1 MGQFYKI
8 IVSFLFVL
16 SVTAV
21 SAQKQGQ
28 INVDSLLTE
37 LPKAKS
43 EKQKSAILYD
53 LGTAF
58 QRKKNYDQAI
68 EYYSQALRINDAAG
82 NKKNVAT
89 LSSNLGVCYFGKR
102 DFNNAVTHYSRAA
115 AIYEE
120 TDNKKAQLVVYSNI
134 ATVYNE
140 MGNVGKSVEY
150 YEKSMDLNDALGNQ
164 QNVATLAGNIGTIY
178 RNQNNPKATDYF
190 QKALKINE
198 NIGNAK
204 GASINANNL
213 GSIYFGQENYEKA
226 IEFYT
231 KSQKAY
237 EQTGNS
243 ESAARNAGNI
253 GIAYLKIAQQA
264 SSDTEKQQALQ
275 QAIEKLETAVSQ
287 VEGDVKQQ
295 FAQSLAT
302 AQGMAGGKVYVS
314 APKRTTKDGVATA
327 DYSES
332 GDSRVRDN
340 SQADLRSEY
349 SRQQDSLRVES
360 RNKELNLRKE
370 MELQQLAF
378 EYERKQSM
386 AKTEEERAQLRAEE
400 AQKRAQI
407 ENDYRSLLEAASLQQ
422 RLARAELEKK
432 DALAKAEIQKQKN
445 IKYMAFGIGA
455 FVLIIAF
462 IMYKNFRSQKKAYT
476 IIAEANKAILLE
488 QQRSEALLLNI
499 LPLEVANE
507 LKNSGKSE
515 ARMYNEV
522 SVLFTDF
529 VNFTQTS
536 EKLNPQELVN
546 ELHTCFSAF
555 DTIIERNG
563 LEKIKTIGDAYMAV
577 CGLPESRQ
585 EHAQRTVR
593 AALEIRD
600 FIYERKKHQGAFEV
614 RIGINSG
621 QVVAGIVG
629 VKKFA
634 YDIWGDAVNTAAR
647 MESSGEAG
655 KVNISESTYEIVK
668 EDFVCTTRGK
678 VSAKNKGEVDMFFV
692 EYAKTVVTEDIL
704 ANT

>member
-1 MGQFYKI
+1 MGQFYRL
-8 IVSFLFVL
+8 IVLCVFVL
-16 SVTAV
+16 SATVV
-21 SAQKQGQ
+21 SAQKQVN
-28 INVDSLLTE
+28 IDSLLTE
-37 LPKAKS
+37 LPKAKTD
-43 EKQKSAILYD
+43 KQKSSIYYD
-53 LGTAF
+53 LGTAY
-58 QRKKNYDQAI
+58 QRKKSYDQAI
-68 EYYSQALRINDAAG
+68 EYYTQALRINESAG
-82 NKKNVAT
+82 NKKNTAT

-102 DFNNAVTHYSRAA
+102 DMNNALAYYEKAA
-115 AIYEE
+115 AIYAE
-120 TDNKKAQLVVYSNI
+120 TDNKKSQLVVYSNI

-140 MGNVGKSVEY
+140 MGNVPKAVEY

-164 QNVATLAGNIGTIY
+164 QNVATLAGNIGTIL

-190 QKALKINE
+190 AKALKISE
-198 NIGNAK
+198 NIGNPK
-204 GASINANNL
+204 GVSINANNL

-226 IEFYT
+226 IEYYT

-243 ESAARNAGNI
+243 ESAARNTGNI
-253 GIAYLKIAQQA
+253 GISYLKIAQQA
-264 SSDTEKQQALQ
+264 NSDSEKNLVLQ
-275 QAIEKLETAVSQ
+275 QAIDKLESAVSQ
-287 VEGDVKQQ
+287 VDGDIRQQ

-302 AQGMAGGKVYVS
+302 AQGMAAGKVYV
-314 APKRTTKDGVATA
+314 APPKRTKETSG
-327 DYSES
+327 DYAES
-332 GDSRVRDN
+332 GDVRPRDYN
-340 SQADLRSEY
+340 QADLRSEY
-349 SRQQDSLRVES
+349 SRKQDSIKLES

-386 AKTEEERAQLRAEE
+386 AKTEEERARLRAEE

-407 ENDYRSLLEAASLQQ
+407 ESDYKSLLEAASLQQ

-432 DALAKAEIQKQKN
+432 EALATAEIQKQKN

-455 FVLIIAF
+455 FIMILAF
-462 IMYKNFRSQKKAYT
+462 IMYKNFRSQKKAFR
-476 IIAEANKAILLE
+476 IIEEANKAILSE
-488 QQRSEALLLNI
+488 KQRSEALLLNI
-499 LPLEVANE
+499 LPQEVADE
-507 LKNSGKSE
+507 LKNNGKSE

-546 ELHTCFSAF
+546 ELHACFSAF

-577 CGLPESRQ
+577 CGLPESRE

-600 FIYERKKHQGAFEV
+600 FIYDRKQHEGAFEV

-634 YDIWGDAVNTAAR
+634 YDIWGDTVNTAAR

-655 KVNISESTYEIVK
+655 KVNISQSTYEIVK
-668 EDFVCTTRGK
+668 DEFVCTTRGK
-678 VSAKNKGEVDMFFV
+678 VSAKHKGEVDMYFV
-692 EYAKTVVTEDIL
+692 EYAKTTIAEDLL
-704 ANT
+704 ANN

>member
-1 MGQFYKI
+1 MGQHYKI

-16 SVTAV
+16 SVASV

-28 INVDSLLTE
+28 VNVDSLQVELT
-37 LPKAKS
+37 KAKND
-43 EKQKSAILYD
+43 KQKSSILYD
-53 LGTAF
+53 LGAAY
-58 QRKKNYDQAI
+58 QRKKSYDQAI
-68 EYYSQALRINDAAG
+68 EYYLQALRINESAG
-82 NKKNVAT
+82 NKKNAAT
-89 LSSNLGVCYFGKR
+89 LASNLGVCYFNKR
-102 DFNNAVTHYSRAA
+102 DFNNAATYYSRAA

-140 MGNVGKSVEY
+140 MGNTAKAVEY

-164 QNVATLAGNIGTIY
+164 QNVATLAGNIGTVY
-178 RNQNNPKATDYF
+178 RNQNSAKAVDYF
-190 QKALKINE
+190 LKALKINE
-198 NIGNAK
+198 NLGNAK
-204 GASINANNL
+204 GVSINANNL
-213 GSIYFGQENYEKA
+213 GSIYFSQEDYQKA
-226 IEFYT
+226 IEYYG

-264 SSDTEKQQALQ
+264 SSDGEKQQALQ
-275 QAIEKLETAVSQ
+275 QAIEKLEAAVSQ
-287 VEGDVKQQ
+287 VEGDVRQQ

-302 AQGMAGGKVYVS
+302 AQGMAGGKTYVA
-314 APKRTTKDGVATA
+314 APKRTTKDAGSDDYAGV
-327 DYSES
+327 DNRS
-332 GDSRVRDN
+332 RDN
-340 SQADLRSEY
+340 SQSDLKSEY
-349 SRQQDSLRVES
+349 SRKQDSLRLES
-360 RNKELNLRKE
+360 RNKELTLRKE
-370 MELQQLAF
+370 MDLQQLAF

-386 AKTEEERAQLRAEE
+386 ARTEEERQALRDEE
-400 AQKRAQI
+400 RLKREQI

-422 RLARAELEKK
+422 RLARVELEKK
-432 DALAKAEIQKQKN
+432 EAVATAEINKQKN
-445 IKYMAFGIGA
+445 IKYMSFGIAA
-455 FVLIIAF
+455 FILLIAF
-462 IMYKNFRSQKKAYT
+462 IMYKNYRGQKKAYK
-476 IIAEANKAILLE
+476 IIEEANKAILAE

-499 LPLEVANE
+499 LPQEVAAE

-515 ARMYNEV
+515 ARLYNEV

-546 ELHTCFSAF
+546 ELHACFSAF

-577 CGLPESRQ
+577 CGLPESHE

-600 FIYERKKHQGAFEV
+600 FIYERKKNEGAFEV

-634 YDIWGDAVNTAAR
+634 YDIWGDAVNMASR
-647 MESSGEAG
+647 MESSGAAG
-655 KVNISESTYEIVK
+655 KVNISLSTYEIVK
-668 EDFVCTTRGK
+668 DDFVCTTRGK
-678 VSAKNKGEVDMFFV
+678 ISAKNKGEVDMYFV
-692 EYAKTVVTEDIL
+692 EYAKTNVAEDVL
-704 ANT
+704 VNS

>member
-8 IVSFLFVL
+8 LASFLFVL

-28 INVDSLLTE
+28 INVDSLQAE

-43 EKQKSAILYD
+43 DKQKSSILFD
-53 LGTAF
+53 LGTAY

-68 EYYSQALRINDAAG
+68 AYYSQALRINENAG

-102 DFNNAVTHYSRAA
+102 DFDNAVANYARAA

-140 MGNVGKSVEY
+140 MGNVGKAVEY
-150 YEKSMDLNDALGNQ
+150 YEKSMELNDALGNQ
-164 QNVATLAGNIGTIY
+164 QNVATLAGNIGTIL
-178 RNQNNPKATDYF
+178 RNQNNPKAVDYF

-204 GASINANNL
+204 GISINANNL
-213 GSIYFGQENYEKA
+213 GSVYFGQENYEKA
-226 IEFYT
+226 IEFYS
-231 KSQKAY
+231 KSQNAY
-237 EQTGNS
+237 EQTGNT

-253 GIAYLKIAQQA
+253 GVSYLKIAQQ
-264 SSDTEKQQALQ
+264 SGSESEKQQALQ
-275 QAIEKLETAVSQ
+275 HAIDKLEAAVSQ
-287 VEGDVKQQ
+287 LDGDIRQQ

-302 AQGMAGGKVYVS
+302 AQGMASGKAYVS
-314 APKRTTKDGVATA
+314 TPKRTAKDGAAA
-327 DYSES
+327 DYSDS
-332 GDSRVRDN
+332 GDRTRDYG
-340 SQADLRSEY
+340 QTDLRSEY
-349 SRQQDSLRVES
+349 SRKQDSLRLES

-370 MELQQLAF
+370 MELQQLEF
-378 EYERKQSM
+378 EYERKQAM

-407 ENDYRSLLEAASLQQ
+407 EADYKSLLDAASLQQ
-422 RLARAELEKK
+422 RLARSELEKK

-462 IMYKNFRSQKKAYT
+462 VMYRNFLGQKKAFK
-476 IIAEANKAILLE
+476 IIAEANKTIMSE
-488 QQRSEALLLNI
+488 KQRSEALLLNI
-499 LPLEVANE
+499 LPQEVADE
-507 LKNSGKSE
+507 LKTSGKSE

-546 ELHTCFSAF
+546 ELHACFSAF

-577 CGLPESRQ
+577 CGLPEPQ
-585 EHAQRTVR
+585 HDHAQRTVR

-600 FIYERKKHQGAFEV
+600 FIYERKKNEGAFEV

-655 KVNISESTYEIVK
+655 KVNISQSTYEIVK
-668 EDFVCTTRGK
+668 DDFVCTTRGK
-678 VSAKNKGEVDMFFV
+678 VSAKHKGEVDMYFV
-692 EYAKTVVTEDIL
+692 EYAKTVVTEDLL
-704 ANT
+704 ADN